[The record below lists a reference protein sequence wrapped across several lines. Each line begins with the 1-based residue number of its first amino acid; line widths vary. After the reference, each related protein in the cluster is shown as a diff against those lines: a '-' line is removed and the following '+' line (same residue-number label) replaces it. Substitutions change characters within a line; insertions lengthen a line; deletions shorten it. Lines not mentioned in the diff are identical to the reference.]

1 MNIIGSTDAK
11 NEAQI
16 LWTPDAELTHWKRHE
31 CLERLQAKGEWG
43 GRGQDV
49 QIASTTQWT

>member
-31 CLERLQAKGEWG
+31 CLERL
-43 GRGQDV
+43 
-49 QIASTTQWT
+49 